1 MSILSFD
8 TGANAKLRDSV
19 AKSIYERE
27 YERIMELE
35 LQFVPYQL
43 AAYSYELADAFMAA
57 RKDSVGNAGVTSTD
71 LDTPIST
78 PTIVGA
84 DFSGLDDERWEEFKA
99 NPGLFRTD
107 AAGNPVLTLEGFPQ
121 YKRGPKTTH

>member
-8 TGANAKLRDSV
+8 NGANAKLRDFV

-43 AAYSYELADAFMAA
+43 AAYSYELADVFMAYS
-57 RKDSVGNAGVTSTD
+57 DVCLGV
-71 LDTPIST
+71 
-78 PTIVGA
+78 
-84 DFSGLDDERWEEFKA
+84 
-99 NPGLFRTD
+99 
-107 AAGNPVLTLEGFPQ
+107 
-121 YKRGPKTTH
+121 KRYV